1 MKEAGMASVP
11 AEDLLPVLAPQPGT
25 DLVPDGWCDAV
36 VVPWLEEQTETYS
49 LPKAAAQLDGMV
61 SAYRTLKSDTFEL
74 VKARRFLEIRWG
86 ELLEPP
92 QPGRRTDLE
101 PEPLTHELEVLSPMD
116 ESRFRQLAEPDKKER
131 AQAYIALATDAD
143 DLSRAAVLRAATG
156 AHVGYN
162 SGENE
167 WYTPAPYVDAARKV
181 MGAIDLDPAST
192 PEANEV
198 VGATRFYTAQ
208 QNGLQQPWAG
218 RVWMN
223 PPYAHPLIWEFSE
236 RLAEAV
242 STEDV
247 TQACVLVNNATE
259 TAWFQRLA
267 EVAAGICFPAG
278 RVKFWAPGRES
289 VPLQGQ
295 AVLYFGAEM
304 DAFRSEFLQ
313 FGFTVTL

>member
-1 MKEAGMASVP
+1 MSGILPASLDSIATNIREVWSETRTHQVSAWEGYFRVGGLLLEARTQLP
-11 AEDLLPVLAPQPGT
+11 ADQEYGNWFQAQDFGFSLQWAGRLRKLAQNEAAVRQLVETAVSTDDEPPG
-25 DLVPDGWCDAV
+25 V
-36 VVPWLEEQTETYS
+36 
-49 LPKAAAQLDGMV
+49 KAILAQLNG
-61 SAYRTLKSDTFEL
+61 T
-74 VKARRFLEIRWG
+74 
-86 ELLEPP
+86 
-92 QPGRRTDLE
+92 
-101 PEPLTHELEVLSPMD
+101 
-116 ESRFRQLAEPDKKER
+116 
-131 AQAYIALATDAD
+131 
-143 DLSRAAVLRAATG
+143 
-156 AHVGYN
+156 HVGYN

-167 WYTPAPYVDAARKV
+167 WYTPPPYIDAARKV
-181 MGAIDLDPAST
+181 MGGIDLDPAST
-192 PEANEV
+192 AIANEV
-198 VGATRFYTAQ
+198 VGAERFYTAEE
-208 QNGLQQPWAG
+208 NGLVQPWAG

-289 VPLQGQ
+289 APLQGQ
-295 AVLYFGAEM
+295 AVLYFGAEL

>member
-1 MKEAGMASVP
+1 VASVP

-86 ELLEPP
+86 ELLEPV
-92 QPGRRTDLE
+92 QERQRTDLA
-101 PEPLTHELEVLSPMD
+101 LSPASDRDLDKD
-116 ESRFRQLAEPDKKER
+116 ERYKFRQLAEPEKKER

-198 VGATRFYTAQ
+198 VGAARFYTAQ

-289 VPLQGQ
+289 APLQGQ
-295 AVLYFGAEM
+295 AVLYFGAEL